1 MTTHR
6 LPRPATQSR
15 RLRRLPQ
22 AERGLAVE
30 HALAASARAEGTA
43 QVLDVDAVPLKPCA
57 IPRARELVARRRAA
71 WVTQSPPTIRLLPRG
86 PRP

>member
-1 MTTHR
+1 MTQRHP
-6 LPRPATQSR
+6 LSATQSR
-15 RLRRLPQ
+15 RLCRLPK
-22 AERGLAVE
+22 AERGRA
-30 HALAASARAEGTA
+30 ALAADPRAEGPA

-57 IPRARELVARRRAA
+57 MPRARELVARRRAT

>member
-1 MTTHR
+1 MKTHR
-6 LPRPATQSR
+6 LTLSATQSR

-30 HALAASARAEGTA
+30 HALAARAEGTA

-57 IPRARELVARRRAA
+57 MPRARELVARRRAT

-86 PRP
+86 HRP